1 MKLGMLCLWLVLA
14 LPVQAGPLQN
24 WLQQRAASHGGQPD
38 RDALSEDDSAS
49 THSLPTGVRKL
60 ADLAY
65 GPDVLQRLDVY
76 LPAGEGQGRP
86 LLVMVH
92 GGAWRMGS
100 KQAANV
106 VDNKLAHWLPAGV
119 VLVSLDY
126 RLLPQAAVE
135 EQAED
140 VASAV
145 AWVQMHAAEWGADKR
160 QLVLM
165 GHSAG
170 AHLAGLLSTDAAL
183 RQRHG
188 VQPWRA
194 SVLLDSAA
202 LDVAGIMR
210 GPHFPLYDKAFGS
223 DAARWERLSPTR
235 LLTPGTPP
243 LLAVCSSQRAESCK
257 QARGLADKARQAG
270 VVVQVLPQDLSH
282 GQINQQLGLA
292 GDYTR
297 QVDRFLQQSGW
308 VASP

>member
-1 MKLGMLCLWLVLA
+1 MKPVVLCLWLLLA

-24 WLQQRAASHGGQPD
+24 WLQQRAASH
-38 RDALSEDDSAS
+38 DALAEEDVAS
-49 THSLPTGVRKL
+49 SGRLPAGARKL

-65 GPDVLQRLDVY
+65 GPDARQRLDVY

-92 GGAWRMGS
+92 GGAWRLGS

-135 EQAED
+135 EQADD
-140 VASAV
+140 VARAV
-145 AWVQMHAAEWGADKR
+145 AWVQVHAAEWGADRR

-170 AHLAGLLSTDAAL
+170 AHLVGLLSSDTAL

-188 VQPWRA
+188 VQPWVA

-202 LDVAGIMR
+202 LEVAGIMR

-223 DAARWERLSPTR
+223 DAARWERLSPTG
-235 LLTPGTPP
+235 LLGAGTPP
-243 LLAVCSSQRAESCK
+243 LLAVCSMQRAQSCK
-257 QARGLADKARQAG
+257 QAYGLADKGRQAG

-282 GQINQQLGLA
+282 AQINQQLGVA

-308 VASP
+308 KPSP

>member
-1 MKLGMLCLWLVLA
+1 MKKYMVLLLLA
-14 LPVQAGPLQN
+14 LAFPAVGGPLRD
-24 WLQQRAASHGGQPD
+24 WLQQRAASH
-38 RDALSEDDSAS
+38 DALAEEDVAS
-49 THSLPTGVRKL
+49 SGRLPAGARKL

-65 GPDVLQRLDVY
+65 GPDVRQRLDVY

-86 LLVMVH
+86 LLLMVH

-126 RLLPQAAVE
+126 RLLPQAPVE

-145 AWVQMHAAEWGADKR
+145 AWVQAHAAEWGANKR

-170 AHLAGLLSTDAAL
+170 AHLAGLLSTDAVL

-188 VQPWRA
+188 VQPWVA
-194 SVLLDSAA
+194 TVLLDSAA
-202 LDVAGIMR
+202 LEVAGIMR

-223 DAARWERLSPTR
+223 DAARWDRLSPTR
-235 LLTPGTPP
+235 LLSAGTPP
-243 LLAVCSSQRAESCK
+243 LLAVCSLQRVESCT
-257 QARGLADKARQAG
+257 QARGLADKGRQAG

-282 GQINQQLGLA
+282 GQINQQLGTA

-308 VASP
+308 MVSP

>member
-1 MKLGMLCLWLVLA
+1 M
-14 LPVQAGPLQN
+14 QN
-24 WLQQRAASHGGQPD
+24 WLQQREASHGGQPD
-38 RDALSEDDSAS
+38 RDAVSEDDSAS

-65 GPDVLQRLDVY
+65 GPDVRQRLDVY
-76 LPAGEGQGRP
+76 LLAAEGRKHP

-106 VDNKLAHWLPAGV
+106 VENKLAHWSPAGV

-135 EQAED
+135 EQADD
-140 VASAV
+140 VARAV
-145 AWVQMHAAEWGADKR
+145 AWVQAHAAQWGADAR

-170 AHLAGLLSTDAAL
+170 AHLVGLLSTDAAL

-188 VQPWRA
+188 VQSWQA

-202 LDVAGIMR
+202 MDVAGIMR
-210 GPHFPLYDKAFGS
+210 GPHFPLYDKAFGT
-223 DAARWERLSPTR
+223 DAARWERLSPTA
-235 LLTPGTPP
+235 LLNGHSPP
-243 LLAVCSSQRAESCK
+243 LLAVCSSQRAQSCA
-257 QARGLADKARQAG
+257 QAEGLADRGRQLG
-270 VVVQVLPQDLSH
+270 VMVQVLPQALSH
-282 GQINQQLGLA
+282 GQINQQLGVA

-297 QVDRFLQQSGW
+297 QVDRFLLQTGW
-308 VASP
+308 MVSP

>member
-1 MKLGMLCLWLVLA
+1 MILLLLALA
-14 LPVQAGPLQN
+14 LPAAGGPLRD
-24 WLQQRAASHGGQPD
+24 WLQQRAASH
-38 RDALSEDDSAS
+38 DALAEEDVAS
-49 THSLPTGVRKL
+49 SGRLPAGARKL

-65 GPDVLQRLDVY
+65 GPDVRQRMDVY

-86 LLVMVH
+86 LLVMMH

-135 EQAED
+135 QQADD
-140 VASAV
+140 VASGV
-145 AWVQMHAAEWGADKR
+145 AWVQMHAAEWGADRR

-188 VQPWRA
+188 VQPWLA
-194 SVLLDSAA
+194 TVLLDSAA
-202 LDVAGIMR
+202 LDVAAIMR
-210 GPHFPLYDKAFGS
+210 GPHLPLYDKAFGA
-223 DAARWERLSPTR
+223 DAARWDGVSPTR
-235 LLTPGTPP
+235 LLTAATPP
-243 LLAVCSSQRAESCK
+243 LLAVCSTRRGESCR
-257 QARGLADKARQAG
+257 QAQGLADKGRMVG
-270 VVVQVLPQDLSH
+270 VTVQLLPLDLSH
-282 GQINQQLGLA
+282 GQINQQLGLP

-297 QVDRFLQQSGW
+297 AVGQFLQRAGW
-308 VASP
+308 AVAP

>member
-1 MKLGMLCLWLVLA
+1 MKPVVLCLWLLLA

-24 WLQQRAASHGGQPD
+24 WLQQRAAGH
-38 RDALSEDDSAS
+38 DALAEEDVAS
-49 THSLPTGVRKL
+49 SGRLPAGARKL

-65 GPDVLQRLDVY
+65 GPDVRQRLDVY

-86 LLVMVH
+86 LLLMVH

-126 RLLPQAAVE
+126 RLLPQAPVE
-135 EQAED
+135 QQADD

-145 AWVQMHAAEWGADKR
+145 AWVQTHAAEWGGDKR

-183 RQRHG
+183 RQRHA
-188 VQPWRA
+188 VQPWLA
-194 SVLLDSAA
+194 TVLLDSAA
-202 LDVAGIMR
+202 LDVAAIMR
-210 GPHFPLYDKAFGS
+210 GPHLPLYDKAFGA
-223 DAARWERLSPTR
+223 DAARWDRLSPTR
-235 LLTPGTPP
+235 LLSAGTPP
-243 LLAVCSSQRAESCK
+243 LLAVCSLPRVESCT
-257 QARGLADKARQAG
+257 QARGLADKGRQAG
-270 VVVQVLPQDLSH
+270 VMVQVLPLDLSH
-282 GQINQQLGLA
+282 GDINQQLGAA

-308 VASP
+308 VALP

>member
-1 MKLGMLCLWLVLA
+1 MKLAMLCLWLVLA

-24 WLQQRAASHGGQPD
+24 WLQQRFASHATQADQSGLGD
-38 RDALSEDDSAS
+38 EDGTS
-49 THSLPTGVRKL
+49 TRGLPAGARKL
-60 ADLAY
+60 AELAY
-65 GPDVLQRLDVY
+65 GPDVRQRLDVY
-76 LPAGEGQGRP
+76 LPAGEGRHRP

-126 RLLPQAAVE
+126 RLLPQTPVE
-135 EQAED
+135 EQADD
-140 VASAV
+140 VARAV
-145 AWVQMHAAEWGADKR
+145 AWVQGHAAQWGADGQ

-170 AHLAGLLSTDAAL
+170 AHLVALLSTDAAL
-183 RQRHG
+183 RQRQS
-188 VQPWRA
+188 VQPWLA

-202 LDVAGIMR
+202 LDVVGIMR

-223 DAARWERLSPTR
+223 DAARWARLSPTR
-235 LLTPGTPP
+235 LLSAGTPP
-243 LLAVCSSQRAESCK
+243 LLAVCSLPRAESCA

-282 GQINQQLGLA
+282 GQINQQLGVA